1 MFDMAHEI
9 SMEIGILKN
18 LLKSFLNHLNHA
30 EPLRWMLRKIHGEE
44 GLSMINDG

>member
-18 LLKSFLNHLNHA
+18 LLKSFLNHLNLA

-44 GLSMINDG
+44 GLTMINDG